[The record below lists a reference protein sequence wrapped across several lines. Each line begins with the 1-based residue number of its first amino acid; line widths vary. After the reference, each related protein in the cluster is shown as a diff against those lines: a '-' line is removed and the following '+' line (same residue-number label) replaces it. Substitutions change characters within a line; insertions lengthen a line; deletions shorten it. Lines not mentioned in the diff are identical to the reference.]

1 MKKFNMAVIPGDGI
15 GKEVMPEAIKILELI
30 KTKFNLYMDHKEFD
44 WGCHHYEKN
53 GYWMPANWKAQLADY
68 DVHEYNAHHQV

>member
-1 MKKFNMAVIPGDGI
+1 MKKFNIAVIPGDGI

-44 WGCHHYEKN
+44 WGCHHYEKKVLV
-53 GYWMPANWKAQLADY
+53 GLVKWDLPMQR
-68 DVHEYNAHHQV
+68 